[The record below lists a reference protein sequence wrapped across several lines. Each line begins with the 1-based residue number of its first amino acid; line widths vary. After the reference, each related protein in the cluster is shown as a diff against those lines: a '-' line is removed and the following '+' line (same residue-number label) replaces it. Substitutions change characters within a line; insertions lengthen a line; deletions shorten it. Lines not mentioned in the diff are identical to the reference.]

1 MSELNEQNENH
12 PLFRKE
18 ALDRISSPEQL
29 KDYLK
34 VTNPGVW
41 LVLTAVIVLLA
52 GVFVWS
58 ATGNMET
65 TAAAT
70 VIVTDHEAKIVPLDP
85 VNLKEG
91 MTVKVI
97 RREGLIAG
105 VEKDEY
111 GRTTGVSELMLP
123 DGTYNGVVVTDSVH
137 AIDFLLK
144 NR

>member
-1 MSELNEQNENH
+1 MSEQNEQKDNR

-18 ALDRISSPEQL
+18 ALERISSPEQL

-41 LVLTAVIVLLA
+41 LVLAAVIVLMA
-52 GVFVWS
+52 GIFVWS

-65 TAAAT
+65 TVAAT
-70 VIVTDHEAKIVPLDP
+70 VIVTDHDAKVVPLSP
-85 VNLKEG
+85 VELKEG
-91 MTVKVI
+91 MTVKVL

-105 VEKDEY
+105 IEKDEY
-111 GRTTGVSELMLP
+111 GRSTGKSELILP
-123 DGTYNGVVVTDSVH
+123 DGTYNGEVVTDSVH

>member
-1 MSELNEQNENH
+1 MSEQNEQKDNQ

-18 ALDRISSPEQL
+18 ALERISSPEQL

-41 LVLTAVIVLLA
+41 LVLAAVIVLMA
-52 GVFVWS
+52 GIFVWA

-65 TAAAT
+65 TVAAT
-70 VIVTDHEAKIVPLDP
+70 VIVTDHDAKVVPLSP
-85 VNLKEG
+85 VELKEG
-91 MTVKVI
+91 MTVKVL

-105 VEKDEY
+105 IEKDEY
-111 GRTTGVSELMLP
+111 GRSTGKSELILP
-123 DGTYNGVVVTDSVH
+123 DGTYNGEVVTDSVH